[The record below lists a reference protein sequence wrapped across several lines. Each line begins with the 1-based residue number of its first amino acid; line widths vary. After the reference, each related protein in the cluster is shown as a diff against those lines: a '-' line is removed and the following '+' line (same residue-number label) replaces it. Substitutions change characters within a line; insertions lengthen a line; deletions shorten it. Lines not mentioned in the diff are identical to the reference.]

1 MLTSNIEKKKVLRHF
16 QLIASPSNKR
26 GQSEG
31 SVKTLYLQLFAQSAP
46 FLLLSLR
53 TVITVFKRVI
63 KIISGIRTM
72 VGHDGVEETS

>member
-31 SVKTLYLQLFAQSAP
+31 SVKTLYLQLFAQSA
-46 FLLLSLR
+46 
-53 TVITVFKRVI
+53 VFKRVI